1 MASYRTSPPI
11 GSNGWTLNGQD
22 TSKIIKI
29 TESSAENCKESDDDE
44 SPGTHPPSGDTAL
57 CSTILDLG
65 SLFEKALKQLGNDFN
80 DVIPPLNI
88 YWKVVRSLSHS
99 SGQL

>member
-1 MASYRTSPPI
+1 MYFFIICRSGVGLASYRTSPPI

-44 SPGTHPPSGDTAL
+44 SPGTHPPSGDTV
-57 CSTILDLG
+57 TERILFPGKDKG
-65 SLFEKALKQLGNDFN
+65 NENSLK
-80 DVIPPLNI
+80 
-88 YWKVVRSLSHS
+88 
-99 SGQL
+99 